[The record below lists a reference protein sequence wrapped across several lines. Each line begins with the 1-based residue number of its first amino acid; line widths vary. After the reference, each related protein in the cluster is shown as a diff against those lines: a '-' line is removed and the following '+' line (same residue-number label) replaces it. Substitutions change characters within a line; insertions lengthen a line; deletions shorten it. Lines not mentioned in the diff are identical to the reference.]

1 MCVTEKNRV
10 KRTGTLLKLGREFL
24 FLWLH
29 LNVHKSFAPPDT
41 SIWEEGK
48 RQCFV
53 RTCTL
58 LSYSAYSATIP
69 FKGTSWVFLVP
80 GRLFRYGN
88 AKYNFSFFRVSYHCL
103 SHANLPSGRTSTP
116 GRTPVPT
123 APLAAGRWCP
133 PCSPERKAWH
143 RQGTFCWKPPLRQ
156 QPPVSLRSASTEG
169 GEALPVTPVPGA
181 SPRPEG
187 RPSAPPAKSQA
198 RRAFPPRS
206 LPSPPNPLTGPLSP
220 SQIPPL
226 TLTGLSPSPGPPP
239 HAAGP
244 PSPWRHWR
252 TPRRTYQGARVAG
265 GGKRVLFLSRPPP
278 PLRGE
283 RGSARAGRGAAG
295 RSHFPPQNGTV
306 PS

>member
-1 MCVTEKNRV
+1 M
-10 KRTGTLLKLGREFL
+10 
-24 FLWLH
+24 
-29 LNVHKSFAPPDT
+29 
-41 SIWEEGK
+41 
-48 RQCFV
+48 
-53 RTCTL
+53 
-58 LSYSAYSATIP
+58 
-69 FKGTSWVFLVP
+69 
-80 GRLFRYGN
+80 
-88 AKYNFSFFRVSYHCL
+88 
-103 SHANLPSGRTSTP
+103 
-116 GRTPVPT
+116 
-123 APLAAGRWCP
+123 
-133 PCSPERKAWH
+133 
-143 RQGTFCWKPPLRQ
+143 
-156 QPPVSLRSASTEG
+156 
-169 GEALPVTPVPGA
+169 PVTPVPGA